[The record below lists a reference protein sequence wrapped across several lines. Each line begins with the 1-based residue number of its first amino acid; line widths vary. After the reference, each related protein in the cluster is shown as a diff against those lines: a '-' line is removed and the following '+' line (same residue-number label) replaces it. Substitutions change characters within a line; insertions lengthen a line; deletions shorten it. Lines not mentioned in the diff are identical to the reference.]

1 MGERYS
7 GGQAPSSPVKVAMG
21 LMLDSS
27 VLIAAE
33 RRRLKFDELV
43 AAHGGNST
51 ILYVSAVTI
60 SELLHGAH
68 RADTEARKISRLQH
82 AETVK
87 ATCRVLAFGLT
98 EAEEHARI
106 WSKLASQGRGV
117 GTHDLLNAA
126 TALAHHHDVVTLNLS
141 EFQRVPGLKVVD
153 ASTWLVN

>member
-1 MGERYS
+1 
-7 GGQAPSSPVKVAMG
+7 MG
-21 LMLDSS
+21 LTLDSS

-33 RRRLKFDELV
+33 RRRLNFDELV
-43 AAHGGNST
+43 AAHGGDST

-68 RADTEARKISRLQH
+68 RADTEARKISRLRH
-82 AETVK
+82 AERVN

-106 WSKLASQGRGV
+106 WAMLASQGKTI
-117 GTHDLLNAA
+117 GTHDLLIAA
-126 TALAHHHDVVTLNLS
+126 TALAHDHQVVTLNLS

-153 ASTWLVN
+153 ASPWLVN

>member
-1 MGERYS
+1 
-7 GGQAPSSPVKVAMG
+7 MG
-21 LMLDSS
+21 LTLDSS

-33 RRRLKFDELV
+33 RRRLNFDELV
-43 AAHGGNST
+43 AAHGGDST

-68 RADTEARKISRLQH
+68 RADTEARKISRLRH
-82 AETVK
+82 AERVK

-106 WSKLASQGRGV
+106 WAMLASQGKTI
-117 GTHDLLNAA
+117 GTHDLLIAA
-126 TALAHHHDVVTLNLS
+126 TALAHDHQVVTLNLS

-153 ASTWLVN
+153 ASPWLVN